1 MTQLR
6 SLLSLAF
13 LGTALA
19 AQQPEPATLGVQA
32 RASFPQSGLSD
43 AVGGGTA
50 PGLGASLVA
59 EMDLAQWFEGW
70 RARLDLGMD
79 VWFWGN
85 LTQLPGKSGRVSAGH
100 VSGELVRFLRPG
112 GTPVTLGPY
121 LTLGAGMYAWSGTR
135 VDSTLGKVDMSSA
148 HPAGILGCGW
158 RMNKSLDLEVK
169 VLMGKI
175 DPQTTALAAMAAATW
190 RF

>member
-1 MTQLR
+1 MPNLR
-6 SLLSLAF
+6 TLLILAGGC
-13 LGTALA
+13 LLA
-19 AQQPEPATLGVQA
+19 AQQPEPSTLGFQV

-50 PGLGASLVA
+50 PGIGASLVA
-59 EMDLAQWFEGW
+59 DIDLAEHFEGW
-70 RARLDLGMD
+70 HARVDLGLD

-100 VSGELVRFLRPG
+100 LSGEAVYFLRPG
-112 GTPVTLGPY
+112 GGPAAMGPY
-121 LTLGAGMYAWSGTR
+121 VTAGGGLYAWSGTR
-135 VDSTLGKVDMSSA
+135 VDPTLGKVDMKA
-148 HPAGILGCGW
+148 VHPAGTFGFGW
-158 RMNKSLDLEVK
+158 RLSRSLDAEVK

-175 DPQTTALAAMAAATW
+175 DPQTTALAVMGGATW